1 VLPRRAKVNLM
12 TRHKRLTAL
21 FLSAFFV
28 TATAGLPLA
37 ALAPMASAAPRSATV
52 AAAPA
57 YVKDITLCLTNAH
70 QRGSRSGRDGFRTG
84 ACGTG
89 S

>member
-37 ALAPMASAAPRSATV
+37 ALAPMASAAPRSPLP
-52 AAAPA
+52 APRSPLPA
-57 YVKDITLCLTNAH
+57 PRSPLPAP
-70 QRGSRSGRDGFRTG
+70 QPSRPPRRTSRTSPS
-84 ACGTG
+84 A
-89 S
+89 

>member
-37 ALAPMASAAPRSATV
+37 ALAPMASAAPRS
-52 AAAPA
+52 P
-57 YVKDITLCLTNAH
+57 LR
-70 QRGSRSGRDGFRTG
+70 RGRPGVRQGHHPLPDERSS
-84 ACGTG
+84 AW
-89 S
+89 